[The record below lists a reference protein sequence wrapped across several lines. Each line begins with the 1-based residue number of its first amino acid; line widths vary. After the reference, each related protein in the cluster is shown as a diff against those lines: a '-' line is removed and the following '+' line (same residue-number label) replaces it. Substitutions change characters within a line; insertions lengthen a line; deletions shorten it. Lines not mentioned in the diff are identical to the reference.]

1 MTSQGTQRGMS
12 RIGLVVVVLAL
23 VAVAFAL
30 QTFFCPCARLPGGHL
45 LGDEIAEPVSDW
57 SFANA
62 VPLCQVEV
70 QALLPHS
77 VNLNCMASGGRLYLS
92 CANCEGKRW
101 SRTALVN
108 PDVRLRVGDAVYP
121 VTVTRVEDPAE
132 LDVAWQARAQKVGQS
147 ADDRPPSGWWSFR
160 VQSR

>member
-1 MTSQGTQRGMS
+1 MS
-12 RIGLVVVVLAL
+12 RIGLVVVVLTL
-23 VAVAFAL
+23 VGVAIAL

-45 LGDEIAEPVSDW
+45 LGNEIAAPVSDW

-77 VNLNCMASGGRLYLS
+77 VNLNCMASEGRLYLS
-92 CANCEGKRW
+92 CADCEGKRW
-101 SRTALVN
+101 SRTALVDPN
-108 PDVRLRVGDAVYP
+108 VRLRIGDAVYP

-147 ADDRPPSGWWSFR
+147 PATPRAPGWWSFR